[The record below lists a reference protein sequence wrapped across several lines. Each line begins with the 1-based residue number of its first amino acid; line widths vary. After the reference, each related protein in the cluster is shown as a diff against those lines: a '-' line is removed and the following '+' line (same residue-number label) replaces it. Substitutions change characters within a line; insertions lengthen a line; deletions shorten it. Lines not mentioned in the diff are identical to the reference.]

1 MNPEVLEHLGKNNLD
16 QLFKKSLRNTISKI
30 TDGDV
35 EGVKSVCDRIILMIK
50 SDELWS
56 ETIKKRDG
64 FIGAQCGEKIRKGE
78 DIISLG
84 KLVEKHSPLVDK
96 EVLPTT
102 NTRFEE
108 IISRG
113 KKEERKHQWG
123 MKNEFSRH
131 CSSMGN
137 RKAAT

>member
-16 QLFKKSLRNTISKI
+16 QLFRKSLRNTISKI
-30 TDGDV
+30 SDGDV
-35 EGVKSVCDRIILMIK
+35 EGVKSVCERIILMIK

-56 ETIKKRDG
+56 EIIKKKDG

-113 KKEERKHQWG
+113 KKEEKKTSAG
-123 MKNEFSRH
+123 DEK
-131 CSSMGN
+131 
-137 RKAAT
+137 

>member
-1 MNPEVLEHLGKNNLD
+1 MWRKNP
-16 QLFKKSLRNTISKI
+16 
-30 TDGDV
+30 
-35 EGVKSVCDRIILMIK
+35 
-50 SDELWS
+50 
-56 ETIKKRDG
+56 KRRRYH
-64 FIGAQCGEKIRKGE
+64 F
-78 DIISLG
+78 LG

-113 KKEERKHQWG
+113 KKEEKKTSAG
-123 MKNEFSRH
+123 DENEFSRY

-137 RKAAT
+137 RKATT

>member
-1 MNPEVLEHLGKNNLD
+1 
-16 QLFKKSLRNTISKI
+16 
-30 TDGDV
+30 
-35 EGVKSVCDRIILMIK
+35 MIK

-56 ETIKKRDG
+56 EIIKKRDG

-84 KLVEKHSPLVDK
+84 KLLQKHSPLVDK

-113 KKEERKHQWG
+113 KKEEKKTSVG
-123 MKNEFSRH
+123 DEK
-131 CSSMGN
+131 
-137 RKAAT
+137 